1 MIRSTPS
8 VRPKCATVPLPGPR
22 TPRPWA
28 SSTITGPVLPRQP
41 DDFRRVAGIPSMGGC
56 AVVTMSFP
64 ASFGILE
71 LVFQIHHIS
80 GCTGTASQGKH
91 AAVPMQAWLSS
102 GDDVLS
108 ALDQIGDDA
117 RVGLESRRKTKA
129 ASLPTGRPA
138 VLPAQ
143 MDRQG
148 AVRIGTQPALL
159 DGFYGPAL
167 TRGGLVNSGR
177 NWTSIS
183 ICRC

>member
-28 SSTITGPVLPRQP
+28 SSTITEPVLPRQP
-41 DDFRRVAGIPSMGGC
+41 DDFRRVAASLPWRH

-108 ALDQIGDDA
+108 ALDQNGDDA

-138 VLPAQ
+138 VFQLRWIGRVPLESGPSLPCWMAS
-143 MDRQG
+143 MDL
-148 AVRIGTQPALL
+148 P
-159 DGFYGPAL
+159 
-167 TRGGLVNSGR
+167 
-177 NWTSIS
+177 
-183 ICRC
+183 